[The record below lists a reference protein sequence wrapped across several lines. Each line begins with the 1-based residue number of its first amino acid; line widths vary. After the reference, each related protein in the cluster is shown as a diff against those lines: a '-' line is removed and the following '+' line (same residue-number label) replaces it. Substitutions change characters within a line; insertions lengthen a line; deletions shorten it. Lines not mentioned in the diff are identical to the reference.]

1 MSWAWETSLPA
12 TEKMVLLCLCDHA
25 NDEGQC
31 WPSMA
36 RIARKCS
43 VTDRTVQR
51 AIKHLREWG
60 VLTGDHEAGKVYK
73 FQINPRHCVTPDTV
87 SPPTITTKPPT
98 QCRQTPDTV
107 SPEPLENHQQEPSE
121 DSPADAEPSLT
132 PDHVWEFYRSVA
144 MQFGRP
150 IPAKFDPDRRQLLR
164 HRIAQN
170 SVDDFRTVFANIR
183 ASPFLRGDKERCP
196 LTFDW
201 LFKPGNFR
209 KVLEGNYNG

>member
-1 MSWAWETSLPA
+1 MTWAWETSLPS

-25 NDEGQC
+25 NDDGQC

-51 AIKHLREWG
+51 AIKRLRDWG
-60 VLTGDHEAGKVYK
+60 ILTGDCEPGRTYK
-73 FQINPRHCVTPDTV
+73 FQINPRHDVTPDTM
-87 SPPTITTKPPT
+87 SPPTSTPEPPT

-107 SPEPLENHQQEPSE
+107 SPEPLENLQEPSE
-121 DSPADAEPSLT
+121 EASADALI
-132 PDHVWEFYRSVA
+132 PDHVWEGWIELA
-144 MQFGRP
+144 QDIGRP
-150 IPAKFDPDRRQLLR
+150 IPKSFDPDRRALVR

-170 SVDDFRTVFANIR
+170 SLDDFQIVFANAR
-183 ASPFLRGDKERCP
+183 ASPFLRGDKGGRTP

-201 LFKPGNFR
+201 LFQRANFR
-209 KVLEGNYNG
+209 KVLEGNYND